1 MVLVIPLQSKLILF
15 SVNSSLCLLLQ
26 YFTIIYVKSSFE
38 RDRLKKTLKIR
49 AFYIISLTSL
59 GVLAALIGVLVFQQF
74 YNKYYKTSISIS
86 IITVSYGTAA
96 VFIIWL
102 SLLFFSWHK
111 SNHRLVVFLYFVSTL
126 VIAFNLIMTA
136 AFVVPR

>member
-1 MVLVIPLQSKLILF
+1 MASSTAVAF
-15 SVNSSLCLLLQ
+15 SEV
-26 YFTIIYVKSSFE
+26 YVKSSFE

-96 VFIIWL
+96 VFIIQA
-102 SLLFFSWHK
+102 SY
-111 SNHRLVVFLYFVSTL
+111 R
-126 VIAFNLIMTA
+126 
-136 AFVVPR
+136 